1 MKARWQLE
9 HRVPA
14 GKRFR
19 LGGPAAVIGN
29 RVRGADLMMVERAIR
44 ADPVPHLPA
53 KEFETLLLLVRNN
66 GKALSKEQMMK
77 LIWPDSIVE
86 EGNLAKQISR
96 LRKIFNA
103 NGERLIET
111 LPKHGYR
118 FSADIRQIVK
128 PGEGA
133 ILEEHAT
140 QKFTVQIKEAARE
153 TFRRAAARKK
163 RAVLIGFGAAAFL
176 AVGLLF
182 WYWSTIGSP
191 PKINSIAVL
200 PLKSL
205 TGDER
210 NQALG
215 LGLTDA
221 LITKIGSF
229 RTVAVRPTSS
239 VTKYI
244 DSSEDALA
252 IGKKLNVDAVLEGTI
267 QQAEGRVRINVNL
280 LSVESGEQ
288 LWTSKFEADST
299 KIFDLEDRLSEQ
311 TARALGL
318 KLGVG
323 ENGHLTRNFTNNAEA
338 FDDYLKGRYFWNKRT
353 EEGFRQAIDYFK
365 KAVERD
371 PNFALA
377 YSGLA
382 DCYILLGVWGV
393 EKPNDVFP
401 QAEHFAEKALEADPQ
416 LAEAMVSR
424 AFVRWV
430 YDWDVQKAD
439 EEFLRAIELNPNYA
453 TVHHWYSYFLVSQK
467 RFEEAIVEI
476 KKARELEGPLNIS
489 VNTDIGEIYC
499 WAGKYEEAD
508 RQLREVLRIEPN
520 YAVAHHVLATNLLQ
534 QNRIREAIASEETAR
549 SLESEPRV
557 LAVLSFAYAAAGERE
572 KALKIMAELNELS
585 AQKYIS
591 PFSKA
596 IAQIGLGNRDAA
608 LNELETAFLERSDA
622 MAILGIYPL
631 LADLRADPRFI
642 RLQQQVN
649 QSSHLKNGKKH

>member
-1 MKARWQLE
+1 MEEAE
-9 HRVPA
+9 NT
-14 GKRFR
+14 RFIYQFR
-19 LGGPAAVIGN
+19 NFVLDPYEKTLF
-29 RVRGADLMMVERAIR
+29 ADGRPL
-44 ADPVPHLPA
+44 HLPA
-53 KEFETLLLLVRNN
+53 KEFETLLLLVQNN

-77 LIWPDSIVE
+77 LIWPDAVVE

-103 NGERLIET
+103 DGEPLIVT

-118 FSADIRQIVK
+118 FSADIRQLPK
-128 PGEGA
+128 PGEETSSGEYTTNS
-133 ILEEHAT
+133 L
-140 QKFTVQIKEAARE
+140 
-153 TFRRAAARKK
+153 TFRVKDEARKSSQLDAAGKK
-163 RAVLIGFGAAAFL
+163 RGTFIGFGVAALL
-176 AVGLLF
+176 ALVLLM
-182 WYWSTIGSP
+182 WYWRTINPSP
-191 PKINSIAVL
+191 RINSIAVL

-205 TGDER
+205 TRDER
-210 NQALG
+210 NEALG

-221 LITKIGSF
+221 LISKIGSL

-244 DSSEDALA
+244 DSTDDALA

-318 KLGVG
+318 KFGVG
-323 ENGHLTRNFTNNAEA
+323 ENGQLTRNFTNNAAA
-338 FDDYLKGRYFWNKRT
+338 FDDYLKGRYSWNKRT

-382 DCYILLGVWGV
+382 DCYILLGVWGA
-393 EKPNDVFP
+393 EKPKDVFP
-401 QAEHFAEKALEADPQ
+401 QAERFAENALKADPQ
-416 LAEAMVSR
+416 LAEALVSR

-439 EEFLRAIELNPNYA
+439 AEFLRAIELNPNYA
-453 TVHHWYSYFLVSQK
+453 TVHHWYSYFLVSQN

-499 WAGKYEEAD
+499 WAGKYNEAD
-508 RQLREVLRIEPN
+508 RQLREVIKIEPN
-520 YAVAHHVLATNLLQ
+520 YAVAHHVLAINLLQ
-534 QNRIREAIASEETAR
+534 QNRIPEAIAAGETAR
-549 SLESEPRV
+549 RLESGPRV
-557 LAVLSFAYAAAGERE
+557 LAVLAFAYAAGGERE
-572 KALKIMAELNELS
+572 KALKFLVELNELS
-585 AQKYIS
+585 AQKYVS
-591 PFSKA
+591 PFSRA
-596 IAQIGLGNRDAA
+596 IAQLGLGNRAAA
-608 LNELETAFLERSDA
+608 LSELETAYLERSDA

-631 LADLRADPRFI
+631 LENLRADPRFI
-642 RLQQQVN
+642 RLQEQVN
-649 QSSHLKNGKKH
+649 QSPHLMTGKKH